1 MTLETAI
8 YATLVFTA
16 FLYMLPSLLTY
27 HGFTF
32 LRYSVVRDPNFA
44 IPKWDS
50 EHQSRHDELQKAGF
64 ELVGVVRERAWFI
77 ANEFTHTHYIPKYL
91 SRDGL
96 TYVSV
101 CRLGNDQITLRM
113 AAASYTTNG
122 VAILS
127 SMPGV
132 GLEIQSETYVR
143 VEVRIGSLA
152 KLLDAHAATVAWH
165 TCENG
170 DSTAALDLFEIAAL
184 EQKVDAAILDA
195 HYQAT
200 R

>member
-1 MTLETAI
+1 
-8 YATLVFTA
+8 
-16 FLYMLPSLLTY
+16 
-27 HGFTF
+27 
-32 LRYSVVRDPNFA
+32 
-44 IPKWDS
+44 
-50 EHQSRHDELQKAGF
+50 
-64 ELVGVVRERAWFI
+64 
-77 ANEFTHTHYIPKYL
+77 
-91 SRDGL
+91 
-96 TYVSV
+96 
-101 CRLGNDQITLRM
+101 M

>member
-8 YATLVFTA
+8 YATLALTA
-16 FLYMLPSLLTY
+16 FLYMLPYLLTY

-32 LRYSVVRDPNFA
+32 LRYTVVSDPNFA
-44 IPKWDS
+44 IPKWDT
-50 EHQSRHDELQKAGF
+50 EHQSRHDELREAGF

-77 ANEFTHTHYIPKYL
+77 ASEFTRTHDIPKYV

-96 TYVSV
+96 TYVSLY
-101 CRLGNDQITLRM
+101 RLGNDQTTMRM

-122 VAILS
+122 VTILS

-132 GLEIQSETYVR
+132 GLETQTETYVR

-170 DSTAALDLFEIAAL
+170 DSIVALDLCEVAAI

-195 HYQAT
+195 FYQAT